1 MEGMALV
8 TYRAPLA
15 AVAARHSAR
24 YRSTEAGWVAWLTAP
39 LDPAAETLRPELTD
53 LLFGNRVSILFAAFC
68 LSALLLCYAVFLDVE
83 LAVLLLALFAP
94 AAILRYVTIG
104 ASPSRSSLRT
114 LLLAGLFWAATVGL
128 LCGEGAR
135 TDNVLLT
142 ALSGIIGV
150 AVAFGGA
157 YNNAGAPRFAF
168 IQTILFLAPY
178 SIFAASSGVP
188 GMQLF
193 PIQLPFWIVGIFT
206 LIRQIHATHV
216 KLIQARH
223 LASHLALHDSLTGLP
238 NRAHFME
245 ALAAECQRASRDSTN
260 RSYILYLDLDGF
272 KPVNDTYGHL
282 TGDDLLRAVA
292 DRFRKV
298 VRGQDVIGRLG
309 GDEFAAI
316 LRGVSQKE
324 AEQIGEKLIAAAR
337 DPFHLDG
344 HPPISIGVSIGGV
357 ALGLPPDVRRT
368 LHAADTMLYAA
379 KRGGKGLLR
388 IAEAA

>member
-1 MEGMALV
+1 M
-8 TYRAPLA
+8 TFRAPLA
-15 AVAARHSAR
+15 AVAARHSAQ
-24 YRSTEAGWVAWLTAP
+24 YRPMEGGWVAWLTAP
-39 LDPAAETLRPELTD
+39 LDPAEEPLRPELTD
-53 LLFGNRVSILFAAFC
+53 LLFGNRVSIFFAVAC
-68 LSALLLCYAVFLDVE
+68 LGVVLLCYAVFLDVE
-83 LAVLLLALFAP
+83 LAALLTALFAP
-94 AAILRYVTIG
+94 AAILRYATIG
-104 ASPSRSSLRT
+104 ARPGPSSLKA
-114 LLLAGLFWAATVGL
+114 LLLAGLFWAAMVGL

-135 TDNVLLT
+135 TNNVLLT
-142 ALSGIIGV
+142 TLSGIICV
-150 AVAFGGA
+150 AVSFGGA

-168 IQTILFLAPY
+168 IQTVLFIAPY
-178 SIFAASSGVP
+178 TVFAAFSGVP
-188 GMQLF
+188 GMRLF
-193 PIQLPFWIVGIFT
+193 LIQLPFWIVGIFT
-206 LIRQIHATHV
+206 LIRQIYATHV
-216 KLIQARH
+216 KLIRARH

-245 ALAAECQRASRDSTN
+245 ALSAECQRASRDSTN
-260 RSYILYLDLDGF
+260 HSYILYLDLDGF

-292 DRFRKV
+292 DRFCKV